1 MRYKESKAQ
10 SAELVRQVLALMGQ
24 HDAAFNPVS
33 FAVWYEFAAGM
44 NARLAQAIKQAIQSE
59 PRLGDGTLVRLY
71 QEYVAQVDQEAIQ
84 RISGELQRMMT
95 GIAQSASRTGDRA
108 GVFGE
113 QLTGLSAAL
122 TANDPAAM
130 RPFVME
136 ALAGTAQMKSSAQE
150 LAQQVDASRQEIE
163 RLQTDLIRARDEA
176 VLDPLTR
183 VLNRKGFDQQLAS
196 LLAQPPGSDRSHC
209 LIMLDIDHFKKVND
223 THGHVMG
230 DRVIQ
235 AMGEV
240 LRGCVSDEAHAV
252 ARYGGEEFAILLPDS
267 TLDFSVKLA
276 ETVCQRTKAMRIR
289 DRRTQEVVL
298 TVSISAG
305 VAAMQSG
312 DDAQALIERAD
323 AALYKSKQGGRDR
336 VTCALQTDG

>member
-1 MRYKESKAQ
+1 MRYIQSKEQ
-10 SAELVRQVLALMGQ
+10 SAELLRQVLALMGQ

-44 NARLAQAIKQAIQSE
+44 NARLAQAIKQSIQTE
-59 PRLGDGTLVRLY
+59 PRLGDETLVRLY

-95 GIAQSASRTGDRA
+95 GIARSASRTGDQA
-108 GVFGE
+108 GAFGE
-113 QLTGLSAAL
+113 QLTELSAAL
-122 TANDPAAM
+122 NANDPSAM
-130 RPFVME
+130 TPFVLE

-150 LAQQVDASRQEIE
+150 LAQQVEASRQEIE

-196 LLAQPPGSDRSHC
+196 LLGQPPGSDRSHC

-235 AMGEV
+235 ALGEV
-240 LRGCVSDEAHAV
+240 LRSCVSDKAHSV
-252 ARYGGEEFAILLPDS
+252 ARYGGEEFAILLPHS

-276 ETVCQRTKAMRIR
+276 DMVRERTKAMKIR

-305 VAAMQSG
+305 VAAMRFG
-312 DDAQALIERAD
+312 DDAQGLIERAD
-323 AALYKSKQGGRDR
+323 AALYKSKQTGRDR
-336 VTCALQTDG
+336 VTCA